1 MSRLRA
7 RLSSGNIESQR
18 LLLPETVN
26 VPPDQVPLAAE
37 RADLLAK
44 LGIEATEFG
53 PNAIAVQA
61 FPSLVLGRTRID
73 EFMVEMLA
81 KLRTAASNTSAEKLL
96 DEVLNM
102 MACKA
107 AVKAGDPLAPEEIDA
122 LLANWQHV
130 EGSSNCPH
138 GRPTVLKLTVADLE
152 KQFHRT

>member
-1 MSRLRA
+1 
-7 RLSSGNIESQR
+7 
-18 LLLPETVN
+18 LLG
-26 VPPDQVPLAAE
+26 
-37 RADLLAK
+37 R

-61 FPSLVLGRTRID
+61 FPSMVIGRVRIA
-73 EFMVEMLA
+73 EFMAEMLA
-81 KLRTAASNTSAEKLL
+81 KLGTAASNTNAEKLL

-107 AVKAGDPLAPEEIDA
+107 AVKAGDPLTPQEIGA

-138 GRPTVLKLTVADLE
+138 GRPTVLRLTVAELE